1 MVYLAP
7 LGLPAGGA
15 WWGWRAVPRLGVLS
29 TGGGFPPW
37 CPPHTVC
44 RWGGRQ
50 RGFLD
55 QAAYVAGAPMMDQL
69 TPLKPFGGKR
79 SLTPVRKESVSPDAG
94 FWWDSLVLPFA

>member
-1 MVYLAP
+1 MP
-7 LGLPAGGA
+7 GGAGGLSPG
-15 WWGWRAVPRLGVLS
+15 WGFSPRGEDS
-29 TGGGFPPW
+29 PRGA
-37 CPPHTVC
+37 PPHAVC

-69 TPLKPFGGKR
+69 TPLKLFGGKR